1 MQTRPHCAN
10 GRTLPEY
17 VDTLQQSG
25 RYTFA
30 SGEARETCGL
40 SLVAFKQAAR
50 RLVLQSR
57 LASPRRGFFVI
68 VPLEYRSMGAPPPS
82 WYIDALMSFHARPYY
97 VGVLSA
103 AALYGAAHQQPQ
115 EFQVVTDRAF
125 RPAVAGKG
133 RVRFI
138 YKKRAAQAQTMRLKT
153 ETGSMMVSS
162 AEATAVDM
170 VLYPQAAGGIGN
182 IVTVFSELAERVDP
196 DRLVQVVAMAS
207 DVAAAQR
214 VGLLLERAGA
224 GDKTGPLAAW
234 VAERRPRAIP
244 LRADRDTEGAP
255 KDQRWR
261 VLVNEKI
268 EVDE

>member
-1 MQTRPHCAN
+1 MQMKPHSA
-10 GRTLPEY
+10 GSRTLPEY

-25 RYTFA
+25 RYSFF
-30 SGEARETCGL
+30 SGEAREACGL
-40 SLVAFKQAAR
+40 SLVAFKHAAR

-68 VPLEYRSMGAPPPS
+68 VPLEYRSVGAPPPS
-82 WYIDALMSFHARPYY
+82 WYIDALMSFHGRPYY
-97 VGVLSA
+97 VGILSA

-115 EFQVVTDRAF
+115 EFQVVTDKAL

-133 RVRFI
+133 RIRFL
-138 YKKRAAQAQTMRLKT
+138 YRKRAAQAQTVRLKT
-153 ETGSMMVSS
+153 ETGSMVVSS
-162 AEATAVDM
+162 AETTAVDM

-182 IVTVFSELAERVDP
+182 IVTVFSELAERLDP
-196 DRLVQVVAMAS
+196 DRLVQAVAMES
-207 DVAAAQR
+207 DLAAAQR

-234 VAERRPRAIP
+234 VAGRRPRSIP
-244 LRADRDTEGAP
+244 LRADRDTAGAP

-261 VLVNEKI
+261 VLVNEET

>member
-1 MQTRPHCAN
+1 
-10 GRTLPEY
+10 
-17 VDTLQQSG
+17 
-25 RYTFA
+25 
-30 SGEARETCGL
+30 
-40 SLVAFKQAAR
+40 LVAFKNAAR

-68 VPLEYRSMGAPPPS
+68 VPLEYRSMGTPPSS
-82 WYIDALMSFHARPYY
+82 WYIDALMSFHGRPYY

-115 EFQVVTDRAF
+115 EFQVVTDKAL
-125 RPAVAGKG
+125 RPTIGGKS
-133 RVRFI
+133 RIRFL
-138 YKKRAAQAQTMRLKT
+138 YKKRAALSPTVRLKT
-153 ETGSMMVSS
+153 ETGSMVVST

-170 VLYPQAAGGIGN
+170 VLYPQAAGRIGN
-182 IVTVFSELAERVDP
+182 IVTVFSELAERLDP
-196 DRLVQVVAMAS
+196 GRLVEAVVMES

-224 GDKTGPLAAW
+224 ADKTGPLAVW
-234 VAERRPRAIP
+234 VAAQRPRTIP
-244 LRADRDTEGAP
+244 LRADRDTAGAP
-255 KDQRWR
+255 KDPRWR